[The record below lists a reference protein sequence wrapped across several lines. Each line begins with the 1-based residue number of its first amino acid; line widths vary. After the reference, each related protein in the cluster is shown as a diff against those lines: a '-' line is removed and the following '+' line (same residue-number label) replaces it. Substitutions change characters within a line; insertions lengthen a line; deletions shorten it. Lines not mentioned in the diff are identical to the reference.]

1 MVSMS
6 GIYIHIPFCKS
17 KCHYC
22 DFFSVTK
29 SEGREEF
36 AALLIEELEFRSD
49 YLINKQVD
57 TIYFGGGTPT
67 LLHPSHLETV
77 LKHLRKMFTVNSE
90 AEITIEANPDDLS
103 PGLVTSYLESGF
115 NRMSIGTQSF
125 FDEHLKLMNRRH
137 DAAQAIEAVRM
148 ASAGG
153 FRNISLDLIYGIP
166 GMTAGQWEQNL
177 TIAAGLP
184 ADHISAYHLTI
195 EPKTRFGRLKKA
207 GLFSEIPDEES
218 VEQYQKLLKILGEQ
232 GFEQYEISNFARDKR
247 YSRHNTKYWTGDTYL
262 GLGPSAHSF
271 DGSCRHWN
279 PSGLAKYTADIRSK
293 KLPKGEVIEQSMH
306 RNEYVMTRLR
316 TAAGIEKAGF
326 QSAFGEAA
334 WLELLVMADER
345 ISKGYLIYE
354 NEKLRFDTAAWFRS
368 DGILSDLF
376 VV

>member
-1 MVSMS
+1 
-6 GIYIHIPFCKS
+6 
-17 KCHYC
+17 
-22 DFFSVTK
+22 
-29 SEGREEF
+29 
-36 AALLIEELEFRSD
+36 
-49 YLINKQVD
+49 
-57 TIYFGGGTPT
+57 
-67 LLHPSHLETV
+67 
-77 LKHLRKMFTVNSE
+77 MFTVNSE

-103 PGLVTSYLESGF
+103 PGLVTSYHEIGF

-326 QSAFGEAA
+326 QSAFSEAA
-334 WLELLVMADER
+334 WLELLVMADEH